1 MIARAIDGKADEG
14 HGPGL
19 RYRPLC
25 ASLLSVALSLVAIG
39 AFLLVLGKSPL
50 EAFGAF
56 LKGCGF
62 LPKASY
68 AEGKGMLTD
77 FMSFLDVLAPMM
89 LASLGVIV
97 ALKAGL
103 FNIGVS
109 GQMVAAAFVATVTVG
124 YSGLDAALAKPLV
137 ILCGIVVGGLAG
149 ALVGYLKY
157 AFNIHEVVSTI
168 MLNYV
173 ASYVTGFFINTR
185 YADTISRSSKVVS
198 EASRLTIM
206 NVPLFGFGVEL
217 PIGILVALASV
228 FLARFFLDRTVA
240 GFELRA
246 VGMNRRC
253 ARYAGIDVGRSM
265 CLAMAL
271 SGALAGLAGV
281 TYYLGYYDTMIPKE
295 LSAMGYDSIAV
306 ALLGN
311 SSPLGSIFASI
322 VITIF
327 QKGNVYMSSR
337 IGVAREIGSVM
348 TGILLLFSACNAYTW
363 SALGRLRAR
372 ARRRGRG
379 SGEGAGPASAKGG
392 E

>member
-1 MIARAIDGKADEG
+1 M
-14 HGPGL
+14 
-19 RYRPLC
+19 
-25 ASLLSVALSLVAIG
+25 SVSLSLVAIFAFLVILGRNPLEAMG
-39 AFLLVLGKSPL
+39 AFLR
-50 EAFGAF
+50 
-56 LKGCGF
+56 GCGF

-68 AEGKGMLTD
+68 AEGKSMLTD
-77 FMSFLDVLAPMM
+77 FMAFLDVLAPMM
-89 LASLGVIV
+89 LASLSVII

-109 GQMVAAAFVATVTVG
+109 GQMLTSAFVATVFIG
-124 YSGLDAALAKPLV
+124 YSGLDAYLAKPLV
-137 ILCGIVVGGLAG
+137 ILCGIIVGGLVG

-168 MLNYV
+168 LFNYI
-173 ASYVTGFFINTR
+173 ASYVTGFLINTY
-185 YADTISRSSKVVS
+185 YADTITRSSTVVS

-206 NVPLFGFGVEL
+206 DAPFLGYRVEL
-217 PIGILVALASV
+217 PIGILIAFAAV
-228 FLARFFLDRTVA
+228 FLVRFFLDRTVV
-240 GFELRA
+240 GFETRA

-253 ARYAGIDVGRSM
+253 AQYAGIDVGRKM
-265 CLAMAL
+265 VLAMAL

-281 TYYLGYYDTMIPKE
+281 ACYLGYYNTIIPKE

-311 SSPLGSIFASI
+311 ASPTGSIFASI
-322 VITIF
+322 LITIF

-337 IGVAREIGSVM
+337 LGLAREIASVI

-363 SALGRLRAR
+363 EAFERLRERFRSR
-372 ARRRGRG
+372 A
-379 SGEGAGPASAKGG
+379 SASRAAKGG